1 MGKVTMQFN
10 EFSFNEG
17 TRHLQLLHFKE
28 KALITKLIE
37 INHAKKSAKES
48 IIHEASLSTIKLRMN

>member
-1 MGKVTMQFN
+1 MEKVTMQFN

-28 KALITKLIE
+28 KAPIIELIE
-37 INHAKKSAKES
+37 IHHAKKIS
-48 IIHEASLSTIKLRMN
+48 

>member
-1 MGKVTMQFN
+1 MQVN

-28 KALITKLIE
+28 KALTTELIE
-37 INHAKKSAKES
+37 INHAKKNQ
-48 IIHEASLSTIKLRMN
+48 LTNP